1 MDERSSIV
9 LPGLSFVRQ
18 SDFVTKPTAT
28 DAQID
33 SLLGGLLSATGA
45 YRWVWHPALF
55 DAALY
60 VLLLYAISQL
70 SLLL

>member
-1 MDERSSIV
+1 MIGQVSLYGLY
-9 LPGLSFVRQ
+9 LPWFMLLAGAALLVHWGARR
-18 SDFVTKPTAT
+18 
-28 DAQID
+28 
-33 SLLGGLLSATGA
+33 LLGAAGV

-60 VLLLYAISQL
+60 VLVLYAISRVS